1 MELWPAIMAPRAFQF
16 LETAPRCYEPSKLR
30 QAGSTDRL
38 NGGWAGCH
46 DRFFIRAAGWRENV
60 SLDSPFHRTSTNPK
74 FQTQRCV
81 CGDRCLTAPRSGET
95 PHGVVAR
102 YLKAFVA
109 LLRERDWNGYWPA
122 PQFSTTLSGVSP
134 ASRRSRFTRK
144 RCPLADAA

>member
-1 MELWPAIMAPRAFQF
+1 MPLWRPLSNGPAIGR
-16 LETAPRCYEPSKLR
+16 
-30 QAGSTDRL
+30 D
-38 NGGWAGCH
+38 
-46 DRFFIRAAGWRENV
+46 
-60 SLDSPFHRTSTNPK
+60 
-74 FQTQRCV
+74 
-81 CGDRCLTAPRSGET
+81 

-122 PQFSTTLSGVSP
+122 PQFSTTLSGVPP